1 MRVWMMVAGLVACGA
16 ADDTD
21 GELSET
27 TQTGSTSAPSGQV
40 EACSGEV
47 LSVRFDTEDGETL
60 AADHH
65 VPAESGLGAVI
76 LFHMIPPSN
85 DRKGY
90 PKRVREA
97 LAELGLTVLNVDRRG
112 AGGSTGDPVAAYE
125 GEGARLDME
134 AAVRYLLTSEAGCEI
149 DRSKL
154 LLVGASNGSTA
165 VHDYTAAH
173 SADLPDPAAT
183 AWLSPGDYTEEQI
196 AIAGSVTEAV
206 PVLWLYPTNEPYSG
220 AFVGGAADW
229 EFIERGEV
237 HGTRMF
243 DGGALEDDTVADL
256 VGWAERWVR

>member
-1 MRVWMMVAGLVACGA
+1 MRVGLMVAALVACGGA
-16 ADDTD
+16 EDTD

-27 TQTGSTSAPSGQV
+27 PASGSTTAPSAQV
-40 EACSGEV
+40 EACSGEI

-65 VPAESGLGAVI
+65 VSAEPDLGAVI

-134 AAVRYLLTSEAGCEI
+134 AAVRYLLSPESGCPVAE
-149 DRSKL
+149 SKL
-154 LLVGASNGSTA
+154 LLVGASNGTTA

-173 SADLPDPAAT
+173 GADLPDPAAT
-183 AWLSPGDYTEEQI
+183 AWLSPGDYTEEQN
-196 AIAGSVTEAV
+196 AITGSATERT

-220 AFVGGAADW
+220 AFVGGAVDW
-229 EFIERGEV
+229 EFVERGEV

-243 DGGALEDDTVADL
+243 DGGDLEDDTVAEL